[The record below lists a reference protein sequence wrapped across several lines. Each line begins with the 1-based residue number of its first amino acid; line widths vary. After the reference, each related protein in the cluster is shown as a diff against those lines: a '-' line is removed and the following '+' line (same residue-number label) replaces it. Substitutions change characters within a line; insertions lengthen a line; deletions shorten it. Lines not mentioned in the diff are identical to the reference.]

1 MIVSG
6 GFGPS
11 TTDGEKPCL
20 SGSSPIASFALRSHA
35 APVPLYAPGNCSR
48 CPVVVAMIWDAV
60 VELGRL
66 SSKLLCSEFVICFAV
81 QRLEPIT

>member
-1 MIVSG
+1 MSG

-20 SGSSPIASFALRSHA
+20 YGSSPTASLALRSHA
-35 APVPLYAPGNCSR
+35 SPVPLYAPGNFSR
-48 CPVVVAMIWDAV
+48 SAVVVAMILDAV
-60 VELGRL
+60 VELGHL
-66 SSKLLCSEFVICFAV
+66 SSKLLCSEFVTCFAV